1 MSPMLDKIEIRHAYK
16 PGDLGHIIRMHGELY
31 DFGKEFEVY
40 VGQTLSAYYQYQDDQ
55 KERFWIAELNGW
67 IVGSICLKRTEDWAQ
82 LRYFLL
88 DPRIRG
94 IGLGKKLMNLF
105 LDFMAECGYKK
116 SFLLT
121 EKQLNPAANLY
132 EKVGYQYVS
141 STTTDFG
148 LEERR
153 YELAVAD

>member
-1 MSPMLDKIEIRHAYK
+1 MSPILQKVAIRHDYK
-16 PGDLGHIIRMHGELY
+16 AGDLGHIIRIHGEMY
-31 DFGKEFEVY
+31 DFGKEFELY
-40 VGQTLSAYYQYQDDQ
+40 VGETLSDFYKNQDPE

-67 IVGSICLKRTEDWAQ
+67 IVGSICLKNTDDWAQ
-82 LRYFLL
+82 LRYFLV
-88 DPRIRG
+88 DERVRG
-94 IGLGKKLMNLF
+94 IGVGKKLMELF
-105 LDFMAECGYKK
+105 LAFMKEKGYQR

-132 EKVGYQYVS
+132 EKTGYRYVS

-153 YELAVAD
+153 YEMTL

>member
-1 MSPMLDKIEIRHAYK
+1 MSPMLQKIKIRHDYK

-31 DFGKEFEVY
+31 DYGKEFEFY
-40 VGQTLSAYYQYQDDQ
+40 VGQTLSEYFQDQDDE

-67 IVGSICLKRTEDWAQ
+67 IVGSICLKKTDDWAQ

-88 DPRIRG
+88 DPRVRG
-94 IGLGKKLMNLF
+94 IGLGKKLIDLF
-105 LDFMAECGYKK
+105 LDFMEQCGYEK

-121 EKQLNPAANLY
+121 EKQLLPAANLY
-132 EKVGYQYVS
+132 EKIGYQYVA
-141 STTTDFG
+141 STYTDYG

-153 YELAVAD
+153 YEWIRKS